1 MAQVVMM
8 QLSDVSL
15 QRFYEILSGKKNS
28 EKIKI
33 AVTLVQLVPD
43 L

>member
-15 QRFYEILSGKKNS
+15 QRFYEILSGKKS

>member
-15 QRFYEILSGKKNS
+15 QRFYEILSGNNS